1 MKEERLRSIFSEKGH
16 ITDCSMK
23 YTKGGVFRKFAFIG
37 YKNKEEAENAV
48 QYFNNSFID
57 TTKIVVSV
65 QVVTFWHSNV

>member
-1 MKEERLRSIFSEKGH
+1 
-16 ITDCSMK
+16 MK

-65 QVVTFWHSNV
+65 QVVAFWHCNV

>member
-1 MKEERLRSIFSEKGH
+1 
-16 ITDCSMK
+16 MK

-48 QYFNNSFID
+48 QYFDKSFID

-65 QVVTFWHSNV
+65 HLDQVLNWKLSLLRAVDLVFKEQKL